1 LPVNRALDDIQGLSM
16 NLDDRVINF
25 YRAGIGL
32 TTSAICLAF
41 LALIGFLLINRT
53 PPFSIQAAGF
63 IIVFLLLAVWFGK
76 LSYQL
81 IFQVSKE
88 HTSLFSPTSIIAIFS
103 LVGLGA
109 LSGIVFRFSTGDF
122 KNGLLSI
129 LILLVLFP
137 LGHFCWKHAKTNSS
151 ANVT

>member
-1 LPVNRALDDIQGLSM
+1 MWALSDIQGFNM

-25 YRAGIGL
+25 HSAGIGL
-32 TTSAICLAF
+32 ATSTICFVF

-53 PPFSIQAAGF
+53 APFSIQAAVS

-81 IFQVSKE
+81 IFQASKE

-109 LSGIVFRFSTGDF
+109 ISGIVFIF
-122 KNGLLSI
+122 
-129 LILLVLFP
+129 
-137 LGHFCWKHAKTNSS
+137 
-151 ANVT
+151 

>member
-1 LPVNRALDDIQGLSM
+1 M

-32 TTSAICLAF
+32 ATSAICLAF

-53 PPFSIQAAGF
+53 APFSIQAAGF
-63 IIVFLLLAVWFGK
+63 IIVLLLLAVWFGK

-81 IFQVSKE
+81 IFQASKE
-88 HTSLFSPTSIIAIFS
+88 HKYLFSPTSIIVIFS

-109 LSGIVFRFSTGDF
+109 LSGAVFRLSTGDF
-122 KNGLLSI
+122 ENGLLSV
-129 LILLVLFP
+129 LILLMLFP
-137 LGHFCWKHAKTNSS
+137 LGHFCWEHAKNNSDV
-151 ANVT
+151 NVT

>member
-1 LPVNRALDDIQGLSM
+1 M

-32 TTSAICLAF
+32 ATSAICLAF

-81 IFQVSKE
+81 IFQESKE
-88 HTSLFSPTSIIAIFS
+88 HTYLFSPTSIIVIFS

-109 LSGIVFRFSTGDF
+109 LSGAVFRLSTGDF
-122 KNGLLSI
+122 ENGLLSV
-129 LILLVLFP
+129 LILLMLFP
-137 LGHFCWKHAKTNSS
+137 LGHFCWKHAKNNCSV
-151 ANVT
+151 NVT

>member
-1 LPVNRALDDIQGLSM
+1 M

-32 TTSAICLAF
+32 ATSVICLAF

-53 PPFSIQAAGF
+53 ASFSIQAAGF

-81 IFQVSKE
+81 IFQATKE
-88 HTSLFSPTSIIAIFS
+88 HTYLFSPTSIIAIFS
-103 LVGLGA
+103 LIGLGA
-109 LSGIVFRFSTGDF
+109 LSGSVFGFLNGDF
-122 KNGLLSI
+122 ENGFLSV
-129 LILLVLFP
+129 LILLMLFP
-137 LGHFCWKHAKTNSS
+137 LGYFCWKHAKNNSS
-151 ANVT
+151 VNVT

>member
-1 LPVNRALDDIQGLSM
+1 M

-32 TTSAICLAF
+32 ATSAICLAF

-53 PPFSIQAAGF
+53 APFSIQAAGF
-63 IIVFLLLAVWFGK
+63 IIVLLLLAVWFGK

-81 IFQVSKE
+81 IFQASKE
-88 HTSLFSPTSIIAIFS
+88 HTYLFSPTSIIVIFS

-109 LSGIVFRFSTGDF
+109 LSGAVFRLSTGDF
-122 KNGLLSI
+122 ENGLLSV
-129 LILLVLFP
+129 LILLMLFP
-137 LGHFCWKHAKTNSS
+137 LGHFCWEHAKNNSGV
-151 ANVT
+151 NVT

>member
-1 LPVNRALDDIQGLSM
+1 M

-32 TTSAICLAF
+32 ATSAICLAF

-53 PPFSIQAAGF
+53 APFSIQAAGF
-63 IIVFLLLAVWFGK
+63 IIVLLLLAVWFGK

-81 IFQVSKE
+81 IFQASKE
-88 HTSLFSPTSIIAIFS
+88 HTYLFSPTSIIVIFS

-109 LSGIVFRFSTGDF
+109 LSGAVFRLSTGDF
-122 KNGLLSI
+122 ENGLLSV
-129 LILLVLFP
+129 LILLMLFP
-137 LGHFCWKHAKTNSS
+137 LGHFCWEHAKNNSDV
-151 ANVT
+151 NVT

>member
-1 LPVNRALDDIQGLSM
+1 M

-32 TTSAICLAF
+32 ATSAICLAF

-53 PPFSIQAAGF
+53 APFSIQAAVF
-63 IIVFLLLAVWFGK
+63 VIVLLLLAVWFGK

-81 IFQVSKE
+81 IFQASKK
-88 HTSLFSPTSIIAIFS
+88 HTNLFSPTSIIVIFS

-109 LSGIVFRFSTGDF
+109 LSGAVFRLSTGDF
-122 KNGLLSI
+122 ENGLLSV
-129 LILLVLFP
+129 LILLMLFP
-137 LGHFCWKHAKTNSS
+137 MGHFCWKHAKNNSGV
-151 ANVT
+151 NVT